1 MLVNRWARRRRMT
14 PIKIKAG
21 IAVIVLLLFTLLFSA
36 FIISEG
42 QSAIILRLGKIIE
55 LAGTDQPDMLKPGL
69 HFRIPLIDHVRVFDM
84 RLQELATPPSNPLTV
99 VTKEQTYLQVEYFA
113 KWRIN
118 NLAQFYTSTG
128 GSVAYA
134 ENLLEQRIND
144 IVRAEYGRHT
154 SNQAISGDRA
164 IMMAAIRELANNTG
178 KDQGISVIDV
188 RIQQITLPKDVMDSV
203 FKRMATE
210 RKQFA
215 EAKRAEGIEKS
226 EEIKANADQ
235 NVTVIKAQ
243 ALMKAAE
250 IRAKG
255 ALDAANIYAAAYSVD
270 PTFYAF
276 YRSLEA
282 YEKSFNNKND
292 FLVLKPDT
300 QFFNYFHG
308 AGGQTLSSV
317 KNK

>member
-1 MLVNRWARRRRMT
+1 MT
-14 PIKIKAG
+14 PIKMKAV
-21 IAVIVLLLFTLLFSA
+21 IAVIVLLFFTFVFSA
-36 FIISEG
+36 FIVYEG
-42 QSAIILRLGKIIE
+42 QSAIVLRLGKIVR
-55 LAGTDQPDMLKPGL
+55 LTNSDQPDMLKPGL
-69 HFRIPLIDHVRVFDM
+69 HFKIPLVDHIRLFDM
-84 RLQELATPPSNPLTV
+84 RLQELVTPPSNPLTV

-118 NLAQFYTSTG
+118 NLAKFYTSTG

-164 IMMAAIRELANNTG
+164 SMMAAIRELANNTG
-178 KDQGISVIDV
+178 KDQGITVIDV

-243 ALMKAAE
+243 ALMEGAA

-255 ALDAANIYAAAYSVD
+255 ALDAANIYAVAYGVD
-270 PTFYAF
+270 PKFYAF

-282 YEKSFNNKND
+282 YEKSFNSKND
-292 FLVLKPDT
+292 FLVLKPDS

-308 AGGQTLSSV
+308 AGGQASSSV
-317 KNK
+317 KK